1 MARSLLFGTSVS
13 PGIAI
18 GVLRFAH
25 NVQTVEM
32 RRISPR
38 EVEGEQEQLRAA
50 VTNVR
55 AALQEAMAKVP
66 EDLSEYREVI
76 AAQIEL
82 ARDPKLVGSAL
93 SRIEKE
99 LVCAAWALDST
110 VEQLCSIFR
119 NMDDP
124 YLRDRAQDI
133 RAVGLRLRECLA
145 GSCALPAA
153 SGAGILA
160 AQDLSPADVM
170 DMDFKDVRAV
180 LTAEGGPTSHTA
192 ILSRGLHIPALVGVT
207 GLLETGKPGE
217 KVIVDGLNG
226 CLLLDPDADDLA
238 TYEER
243 QREYQEWEARTRSES
258 HWPAEMRDGVRV
270 SVHANLERLEEMDE
284 LQASGAEGVGLY
296 RTEFSFLREHLPSE
310 EELYAEYSA
319 VARKAAPAHVV
330 FRTLDAGAD
339 KMLRAQEA
347 LKEPNPALGLRGIRF
362 CLRHQ
367 KIFRS
372 QLRALM
378 RAGVEGNIS
387 LLLPMISGLAE
398 VQSVRRIM
406 QELQQELQAAG
417 LPHAADLPLG
427 IMVETPA
434 AVLIA
439 DALARECDFFS
450 IGTNDLIHYLM
461 AIDRNNLHVGYLNEA
476 LHPAVVRSLKRIIDS
491 AHREGI
497 GVSVCGELAA
507 DPYGLALLLGMG
519 VDTLSASPR
528 FVPGMKHM
536 IRRLDAQTCMD
547 MAHSVLMSTDV
558 TASQRMLRERLQE
571 SLGSELAFHTT
582 SIMTNS

>member
-50 VTNVR
+50 VTSVR

-119 NMDDP
+119 NMD
-124 YLRDRAQDI
+124 
-133 RAVGLRLRECLA
+133 
-145 GSCALPAA
+145 
-153 SGAGILA
+153 
-160 AQDLSPADVM
+160 
-170 DMDFKDVRAV
+170 MDFKDVRAV
-180 LTAEGGPTSHTA
+180 ITAEGGPTSHTA

-378 RAGVEGNIS
+378 RAGVEGNVS

>member
-1 MARSLLFGTSVS
+1 
-13 PGIAI
+13 
-18 GVLRFAH
+18 
-25 NVQTVEM
+25 
-32 RRISPR
+32 
-38 EVEGEQEQLRAA
+38 
-50 VTNVR
+50 
-55 AALQEAMAKVP
+55 
-66 EDLSEYREVI
+66 
-76 AAQIEL
+76 
-82 ARDPKLVGSAL
+82 
-93 SRIEKE
+93 
-99 LVCAAWALDST
+99 
-110 VEQLCSIFR
+110 
-119 NMDDP
+119 
-124 YLRDRAQDI
+124 
-133 RAVGLRLRECLA
+133 
-145 GSCALPAA
+145 
-153 SGAGILA
+153 
-160 AQDLSPADVM
+160 
-170 DMDFKDVRAV
+170 
-180 LTAEGGPTSHTA
+180 
-192 ILSRGLHIPALVGVT
+192 
-207 GLLETGKPGE
+207 
-217 KVIVDGLNG
+217 
-226 CLLLDPDADDLA
+226 
-238 TYEER
+238 
-243 QREYQEWEARTRSES
+243 
-258 HWPAEMRDGVRV
+258 MRDGVRV

-378 RAGVEGNIS
+378 RAGVEGNVS

>member
-1 MARSLLFGTSVS
+1 MQSKTRSIVKLSVVFALALVVAILGLTGSLRVGKYRFYPFRDFLKPGLDLGGGVSAELSASEDTAQQAVDVLRERVSTLELGGASVSLLG
-13 PGIAI
+13 
-18 GVLRFAH
+18 
-25 NVQTVEM
+25 
-32 RRISPR
+32 
-38 EVEGEQEQLRAA
+38 
-50 VTNVR
+50 
-55 AALQEAMAKVP
+55 
-66 EDLSEYREVI
+66 
-76 AAQIEL
+76 
-82 ARDPKLVGSAL
+82 
-93 SRIEKE
+93 
-99 LVCAAWALDST
+99 
-110 VEQLCSIFR
+110 
-119 NMDDP
+119 
-124 YLRDRAQDI
+124 
-133 RAVGLRLRECLA
+133 
-145 GSCALPAA
+145 
-153 SGAGILA
+153 
-160 AQDLSPADVM
+160 
-170 DMDFKDVRAV
+170 
-180 LTAEGGPTSHTA
+180 
-192 ILSRGLHIPALVGVT
+192 
-207 GLLETGKPGE
+207 
-217 KVIVDGLNG
+217 
-226 CLLLDPDADDLA
+226 
-238 TYEER
+238 
-243 QREYQEWEARTRSES
+243 
-258 HWPAEMRDGVRV
+258 DGVRV
-270 SVHANLERLEEMDE
+270 GVHANLERLEEMDE

-347 LKEPNPALGLRGIRF
+347 LREPNPALGLRGIRF

>member
-50 VTNVR
+50 VTHVR
-55 AALQEAMAKVP
+55 AALQEAMTKVP
-66 EDLSEYREVI
+66 EDLAEYREVI

-93 SRIEKE
+93 ARIEKE

-153 SGAGILA
+153 AGAGILA

-170 DMDFKDVRAV
+170 DMDFRRAGRHH
-180 LTAEGGPTSHTA
+180 GGGRPTSHTA

-207 GLLETGKPGE
+207 GLLETGRPGE
-217 KVIVDGLNG
+217 RVIVDGLNG

-238 TYEER
+238 AYEER
-243 QREYQEWEARTRSES
+243 LHEYQEWEARTRSES

-270 SVHANLERLEEMDE
+270 GVHANLERLEEMDE

-347 LKEPNPALGLRGIRF
+347 LREPNPALGLRGIRF

-378 RAGVEGNIS
+378 RAGVEGNVS

-406 QELQQELQAAG
+406 QELQQELRAAG

-439 DALARECDFFS
+439 DALARECDFFQ
-450 IGTNDLIHYLM
+450 
-461 AIDRNNLHVGYLNEA
+461 
-476 LHPAVVRSLKRIIDS
+476 
-491 AHREGI
+491 HR
-497 GVSVCGELAA
+497 
-507 DPYGLALLLGMG
+507 
-519 VDTLSASPR
+519 
-528 FVPGMKHM
+528 H
-536 IRRLDAQTCMD
+536 Q
-547 MAHSVLMSTDV
+547 
-558 TASQRMLRERLQE
+558 
-571 SLGSELAFHTT
+571 
-582 SIMTNS
+582 

>member
-50 VTNVR
+50 VTHVR

-66 EDLSEYREVI
+66 EDLAEYREVI

-93 SRIEKE
+93 ARIEKE

-145 GSCALPAA
+145 GRCALPAA
-153 SGAGILA
+153 AGAGILA

-180 LTAEGGPTSHTA
+180 ITAEGGPTSHTA

-207 GLLETGKPGE
+207 GLLETGRPGE
-217 KVIVDGLNG
+217 RVIVDGLNG

-238 TYEER
+238 AYEER
-243 QREYQEWEARTRSES
+243 LHEYQEWGARTRSES

-270 SVHANLERLEEMDE
+270 GVHANLERLEEMDE

-347 LKEPNPALGLRGIRF
+347 LREPNPALGLRGIRF

-378 RAGVEGNIS
+378 RAGVEGNVS

-406 QELQQELQAAG
+406 QELQQELRAAG

-497 GVSVCGELAA
+497 GGSVCGELAA
-507 DPYGLALLLGMG
+507 D
-519 VDTLSASPR
+519 
-528 FVPGMKHM
+528 
-536 IRRLDAQTCMD
+536 
-547 MAHSVLMSTDV
+547 
-558 TASQRMLRERLQE
+558 E
-571 SLGSELAFHTT
+571 SLTQTFLRLANACRRAWGRSWP
-582 SIMTNS
+582 SIPQAS

>member
-153 SGAGILA
+153 AGAGILA

-180 LTAEGGPTSHTA
+180 ITAEGGPTSHTA

-406 QELQQELQAAG
+406 QELQQELQAAAPEPAPRVIPLYCSPAAAGYAAPVFGEDYEPLPVTGEVPTGAELAVRIQGDSMEPYIHDGSVVYVNHDPLRAGDVGIFCVDGDMLCKQYYRDPLGVVYLFSLNRRRADADVILPPSSGRSLTCFGRVMLHG
-417 LPHAADLPLG
+417 LPIP
-427 IMVETPA
+427 E
-434 AVLIA
+434 
-439 DALARECDFFS
+439 
-450 IGTNDLIHYLM
+450 
-461 AIDRNNLHVGYLNEA
+461 
-476 LHPAVVRSLKRIIDS
+476 
-491 AHREGI
+491 
-497 GVSVCGELAA
+497 
-507 DPYGLALLLGMG
+507 
-519 VDTLSASPR
+519 
-528 FVPGMKHM
+528 
-536 IRRLDAQTCMD
+536 
-547 MAHSVLMSTDV
+547 
-558 TASQRMLRERLQE
+558 
-571 SLGSELAFHTT
+571 
-582 SIMTNS
+582 

>member
-124 YLRDRAQDI
+124 YL
-133 RAVGLRLRECLA
+133 
-145 GSCALPAA
+145 
-153 SGAGILA
+153 
-160 AQDLSPADVM
+160 
-170 DMDFKDVRAV
+170 
-180 LTAEGGPTSHTA
+180 
-192 ILSRGLHIPALVGVT
+192 
-207 GLLETGKPGE
+207 
-217 KVIVDGLNG
+217 
-226 CLLLDPDADDLA
+226 
-238 TYEER
+238 
-243 QREYQEWEARTRSES
+243 
-258 HWPAEMRDGVRV
+258 RDGVRV

>member
-180 LTAEGGPTSHTA
+180 ITAEGGPTSHTA

-339 KMLRAQEA
+339 
-347 LKEPNPALGLRGIRF
+347 
-362 CLRHQ
+362 
-367 KIFRS
+367 
-372 QLRALM
+372 
-378 RAGVEGNIS
+378 
-387 LLLPMISGLAE
+387 
-398 VQSVRRIM
+398 
-406 QELQQELQAAG
+406 
-417 LPHAADLPLG
+417 
-427 IMVETPA
+427 
-434 AVLIA
+434 
-439 DALARECDFFS
+439 
-450 IGTNDLIHYLM
+450 
-461 AIDRNNLHVGYLNEA
+461 
-476 LHPAVVRSLKRIIDS
+476 
-491 AHREGI
+491 
-497 GVSVCGELAA
+497 
-507 DPYGLALLLGMG
+507 
-519 VDTLSASPR
+519 
-528 FVPGMKHM
+528 
-536 IRRLDAQTCMD
+536 
-547 MAHSVLMSTDV
+547 
-558 TASQRMLRERLQE
+558 
-571 SLGSELAFHTT
+571 
-582 SIMTNS
+582 

>member
-153 SGAGILA
+153 AGAGILA

-180 LTAEGGPTSHTA
+180 ITAEGGPTSHTA

-226 CLLLDPDADDLA
+226 CLLLDQIG
-238 TYEER
+238 R
-243 QREYQEWEARTRSES
+243 
-258 HWPAEMRDGVRV
+258 
-270 SVHANLERLEEMDE
+270 
-284 LQASGAEGVGLY
+284 AS
-296 RTEFSFLREHLPSE
+296 
-310 EELYAEYSA
+310 
-319 VARKAAPAHVV
+319 
-330 FRTLDAGAD
+330 
-339 KMLRAQEA
+339 
-347 LKEPNPALGLRGIRF
+347 
-362 CLRHQ
+362 C
-367 KIFRS
+367 
-372 QLRALM
+372 
-378 RAGVEGNIS
+378 
-387 LLLPMISGLAE
+387 
-398 VQSVRRIM
+398 
-406 QELQQELQAAG
+406 
-417 LPHAADLPLG
+417 
-427 IMVETPA
+427 
-434 AVLIA
+434 
-439 DALARECDFFS
+439 
-450 IGTNDLIHYLM
+450 
-461 AIDRNNLHVGYLNEA
+461 
-476 LHPAVVRSLKRIIDS
+476 
-491 AHREGI
+491 
-497 GVSVCGELAA
+497 
-507 DPYGLALLLGMG
+507 
-519 VDTLSASPR
+519 
-528 FVPGMKHM
+528 
-536 IRRLDAQTCMD
+536 
-547 MAHSVLMSTDV
+547 
-558 TASQRMLRERLQE
+558 RERV
-571 SLGSELAFHTT
+571 
-582 SIMTNS
+582 

>member
-153 SGAGILA
+153 SGAGIL
-160 AQDLSPADVM
+160 PADVM

-180 LTAEGGPTSHTA
+180 ITAEGGPTSHTA

>member
-180 LTAEGGPTSHTA
+180 ITAEGGPTSHTA

-207 GLLETGKPGE
+207 
-217 KVIVDGLNG
+217 

-238 TYEER
+238 TYE
-243 QREYQEWEARTRSES
+243 
-258 HWPAEMRDGVRV
+258 
-270 SVHANLERLEEMDE
+270 
-284 LQASGAEGVGLY
+284 
-296 RTEFSFLREHLPSE
+296 
-310 EELYAEYSA
+310 
-319 VARKAAPAHVV
+319 
-330 FRTLDAGAD
+330 
-339 KMLRAQEA
+339 
-347 LKEPNPALGLRGIRF
+347 
-362 CLRHQ
+362 
-367 KIFRS
+367 
-372 QLRALM
+372 
-378 RAGVEGNIS
+378 
-387 LLLPMISGLAE
+387 
-398 VQSVRRIM
+398 
-406 QELQQELQAAG
+406 
-417 LPHAADLPLG
+417 
-427 IMVETPA
+427 
-434 AVLIA
+434 
-439 DALARECDFFS
+439 
-450 IGTNDLIHYLM
+450 
-461 AIDRNNLHVGYLNEA
+461 
-476 LHPAVVRSLKRIIDS
+476 
-491 AHREGI
+491 
-497 GVSVCGELAA
+497 
-507 DPYGLALLLGMG
+507 
-519 VDTLSASPR
+519 
-528 FVPGMKHM
+528 
-536 IRRLDAQTCMD
+536 
-547 MAHSVLMSTDV
+547 
-558 TASQRMLRERLQE
+558 
-571 SLGSELAFHTT
+571 
-582 SIMTNS
+582 

>member
-50 VTNVR
+50 VTHVR
-55 AALQEAMAKVP
+55 AALQEAMTKVP
-66 EDLSEYREVI
+66 EDLAEYREVI

-93 SRIEKE
+93 ARIEKE

-153 SGAGILA
+153 AGAVI
-160 AQDLSPADVM
+160 
-170 DMDFKDVRAV
+170 
-180 LTAEGGPTSHTA
+180 TAEGGPTSHTA

-207 GLLETGKPGE
+207 GLLETGRPGE
-217 KVIVDGLNG
+217 RVIVDGLNG

-238 TYEER
+238 AYEER
-243 QREYQEWEARTRSES
+243 LHEYQEWEARTRSES

-270 SVHANLERLEEMDE
+270 GVHANLERLEEMDE

-347 LKEPNPALGLRGIRF
+347 LREPNPALGLRGIRF

-378 RAGVEGNIS
+378 RAGVEGNVS

-406 QELQQELQAAG
+406 QELQQELRAAG

-536 IRRLDAQTCMD
+536 IRRLDARTCMD

-571 SLGSELAFHTT
+571 SLGAELAFHTT

>member
-1 MARSLLFGTSVS
+1 M
-13 PGIAI
+13 
-18 GVLRFAH
+18 
-25 NVQTVEM
+25 
-32 RRISPR
+32 
-38 EVEGEQEQLRAA
+38 
-50 VTNVR
+50 
-55 AALQEAMAKVP
+55 
-66 EDLSEYREVI
+66 
-76 AAQIEL
+76 
-82 ARDPKLVGSAL
+82 
-93 SRIEKE
+93 
-99 LVCAAWALDST
+99 
-110 VEQLCSIFR
+110 
-119 NMDDP
+119 
-124 YLRDRAQDI
+124 
-133 RAVGLRLRECLA
+133 
-145 GSCALPAA
+145 
-153 SGAGILA
+153 
-160 AQDLSPADVM
+160 
-170 DMDFKDVRAV
+170 
-180 LTAEGGPTSHTA
+180 
-192 ILSRGLHIPALVGVT
+192 GVT

-284 LQASGAEGVGLY
+284 LQDSGAEGVGLY

-310 EELYAEYSA
+310 EGALCRIQRRGPQGR
-319 VARKAAPAHVV
+319 ARACGLPYPGRRCGQDAPRPGGPQGTQPGPGPARHPLLPAAPKDLPQPAARPHARRGGRQYLPAAAHDL
-330 FRTLDAGAD
+330 RPGRGTERAPHHAGTAAGAAG
-339 KMLRAQEA
+339 R
-347 LKEPNPALGLRGIRF
+347 
-362 CLRHQ
+362 
-367 KIFRS
+367 RS
-372 QLRALM
+372 A
-378 RAGVEGNIS
+378 
-387 LLLPMISGLAE
+387 P
-398 VQSVRRIM
+398 RRRS
-406 QELQQELQAAG
+406 A
-417 LPHAADLPLG
+417 LG

>member
-153 SGAGILA
+153 AGAGILA

-180 LTAEGGPTSHTA
+180 ITAEGGPTSHTA

-270 SVHANLERLEEMDE
+270 SVHANLERLNCRP
-284 LQASGAEGVGLY
+284 AAPKAWACTVRNS
-296 RTEFSFLREHLPSE
+296 PSCG
-310 EELYAEYSA
+310 SICP
-319 VARKAAPAHVV
+319 ARKSSMPNTAPWPARPRPRMWSSVPWTPVRTRCSAPRKPSRNPTRPWACAA
-330 FRTLDAGAD
+330 
-339 KMLRAQEA
+339 
-347 LKEPNPALGLRGIRF
+347 
-362 CLRHQ
+362 
-367 KIFRS
+367 
-372 QLRALM
+372 
-378 RAGVEGNIS
+378 
-387 LLLPMISGLAE
+387 
-398 VQSVRRIM
+398 
-406 QELQQELQAAG
+406 
-417 LPHAADLPLG
+417 
-427 IMVETPA
+427 
-434 AVLIA
+434 
-439 DALARECDFFS
+439 
-450 IGTNDLIHYLM
+450 
-461 AIDRNNLHVGYLNEA
+461 
-476 LHPAVVRSLKRIIDS
+476 
-491 AHREGI
+491 
-497 GVSVCGELAA
+497 
-507 DPYGLALLLGMG
+507 
-519 VDTLSASPR
+519 SASACGTRRSSAASCAPSCA
-528 FVPGMKHM
+528 PGWKA
-536 IRRLDAQTCMD
+536 ISPCCCP
-547 MAHSVLMSTDV
+547 
-558 TASQRMLRERLQE
+558 
-571 SLGSELAFHTT
+571 
-582 SIMTNS
+582 

>member
-153 SGAGILA
+153 AGAGILA

-180 LTAEGGPTSHTA
+180 ITAEGGPTSHTA

-519 VDTLSASPR
+519 VDTLSASYR
-528 FVPGMKHM
+528 
-536 IRRLDAQTCMD
+536 A
-547 MAHSVLMSTDV
+547 
-558 TASQRMLRERLQE
+558 
-571 SLGSELAFHTT
+571 
-582 SIMTNS
+582 

>member
-50 VTNVR
+50 VTHVR
-55 AALQEAMAKVP
+55 AALQEAMTKVP
-66 EDLSEYREVI
+66 EDLAEYREVI

-93 SRIEKE
+93 ARIEKE

-153 SGAGILA
+153 AGAGILA

-180 LTAEGGPTSHTA
+180 ITAEGGPTSHTA

-207 GLLETGKPGE
+207 GLLETGRPGE
-217 KVIVDGLNG
+217 RVIVDGL
-226 CLLLDPDADDLA
+226 
-238 TYEER
+238 
-243 QREYQEWEARTRSES
+243 
-258 HWPAEMRDGVRV
+258 
-270 SVHANLERLEEMDE
+270 
-284 LQASGAEGVGLY
+284 
-296 RTEFSFLREHLPSE
+296 
-310 EELYAEYSA
+310 
-319 VARKAAPAHVV
+319 KAAPAHVV

-347 LKEPNPALGLRGIRF
+347 LREPNPALGLRGIRF

-378 RAGVEGNIS
+378 RAGVEGNVS

-406 QELQQELQAAG
+406 QELQQELRAAG

-497 GVSVCGELAA
+497 GVSVCGEHEAHDPPLGRPDLHGHGPQRAHEHRCDGLAA
-507 DPYGLALLLGMG
+507 HAARTPAGEPGGGAGLPYHKHHDEQLG
-519 VDTLSASPR
+519 
-528 FVPGMKHM
+528 
-536 IRRLDAQTCMD
+536 I
-547 MAHSVLMSTDV
+547 
-558 TASQRMLRERLQE
+558 
-571 SLGSELAFHTT
+571 
-582 SIMTNS
+582 

>member
-153 SGAGILA
+153 AGAGILA

-180 LTAEGGPTSHTA
+180 ITAEGGPTSHTA

-330 FRTLDAGAD
+330 FRTLDAGA
-339 KMLRAQEA
+339 
-347 LKEPNPALGLRGIRF
+347 GLRGIRF

>member
-153 SGAGILA
+153 AGAGILA

-180 LTAEGGPTSHTA
+180 ITAEGGPTSHTA

-347 LKEPNPALGLRGIRF
+347 LKEPNPALGLRGIRSS
-362 CLRHQ
+362 LRNLPQ
-367 KIFRS
+367 MAVQIC
-372 QLRALM
+372 ALM
-378 RAGVEGNIS
+378 RAAAKGPLRVMFPMVTNIEDWDSAMQVVDYCRRKLAERGVEFEPDVPFGVM
-387 LLLPMISGLAE
+387 L
-398 VQSVRRIM
+398 SV
-406 QELQQELQAAG
+406 
-417 LPHAADLPLG
+417 
-427 IMVETPA
+427 PA
-434 AVLIA
+434 ACLTA
-439 DALARECDFFS
+439 EDFTAHGCRFFV
-450 IGTNDLIHYLM
+450 IGTNDLTQYTH
-461 AIDRNNLHVGYLNEA
+461 
-476 LHPAVVRSLKRIIDS
+476 AVSR
-491 AHREGI
+491 
-497 GVSVCGELAA
+497 ELAIAEHYYRPASPAMKKLIAMVVDAARKA
-507 DPYGLALLLGMG
+507 DIPVTICGLAVGNAVNATQYLHLGLRSFSMSPQNLLTIKKAL
-519 VDTLSASPR
+519 R
-528 FVPGMKHM
+528 
-536 IRRLDAQTCMD
+536 DAD
-547 MAHSVLMSTDV
+547 A
-558 TASQRMLRERLQE
+558 R
-571 SLGSELAFHTT
+571 
-582 SIMTNS
+582 

>member
-153 SGAGILA
+153 AGAGILA

-180 LTAEGGPTSHTA
+180 ITAEGGPTSHTA

-270 SVHANLERLEEMDE
+270 KTAMITADEFRDVFIKYLDEGKDVMYIACSSALSNSYKSSLMAHDILAKERPDGACCSRLAGKNPKHSKKQRTFEKRLVELRGMPRHKRAGMLEDHCPRQIGACGTPPEFTVDEVSDAPEHQSERHQRRNEVGHNQKTFFSDAGKNKNSQDGTDDAAVRTHAALPNLEDVQRMRQIPL
-284 LQASGAEGVGLY
+284 GLIKETKPESTAQNNADY
-296 RTEFSFLREHLPSE
+296 AVKQKVFHIGRRHLPPRFFGAHAPEQPEGGKPEEVHQPVPMNSYGPDGKSNGIEFRRKHTGRNENKSE
-310 EELYAEYSA
+310 TL
-319 VARKAAPAHVV
+319 VV
-330 FRTLDAGAD
+330 F
-339 KMLRAQEA
+339 Q
-347 LKEPNPALGLRGIRF
+347 
-362 CLRHQ
+362 
-367 KIFRS
+367 
-372 QLRALM
+372 
-378 RAGVEGNIS
+378 
-387 LLLPMISGLAE
+387 
-398 VQSVRRIM
+398 
-406 QELQQELQAAG
+406 
-417 LPHAADLPLG
+417 
-427 IMVETPA
+427 
-434 AVLIA
+434 IA
-439 DALARECDFFS
+439 PLARRQSAE
-450 IGTNDLIHYLM
+450 TNAPYAH
-461 AIDRNNLHVGYLNEA
+461 A
-476 LHPAVVRSLKRIIDS
+476 L
-491 AHREGI
+491 
-497 GVSVCGELAA
+497 
-507 DPYGLALLLGMG
+507 
-519 VDTLSASPR
+519 
-528 FVPGMKHM
+528 
-536 IRRLDAQTCMD
+536 
-547 MAHSVLMSTDV
+547 
-558 TASQRMLRERLQE
+558 
-571 SLGSELAFHTT
+571 
-582 SIMTNS
+582 

>member
-50 VTNVR
+50 VTSVR

-153 SGAGILA
+153 AGAGILA

-180 LTAEGGPTSHTA
+180 ITAEGGPTSHTA

-270 SVHANLERLEEMDE
+270 CVHANLERLEEMDE

-347 LKEPNPALGLRGIRF
+347 LKEPNPALGLR
-362 CLRHQ
+362 
-367 KIFRS
+367 

-378 RAGVEGNIS
+378 RAGVEGNVS